1 MLHSSY
7 RNNYSSSRLTH
18 DVTPTVRVT
27 VYGADGN
34 SDTYITN
41 KISLNPVKT
50 FEPVSSKFIDLSDI
64 TEVRGKGNYRIN
76 QDSNPNPTLTLM
88 EGETYTFNINALGH
102 PFWIKTVSSIGTEN
116 AYSSGV
122 TNNGI
127 ANGTITFTVP
137 YDAPSTL
144 YYNCQVHSSMGGIIN
159 IIDVPA
165 PVYTPTEPTATEPT
179 ATEPT
184 ATAPTPTLPAIPEFI
199 YTPSALTPPA
209 PVYTPTPPAVTT
221 PPVEP
226 IPPPIYTPLDYG
238 GY

>member
-27 VYGADGN
+27 IYGADGN

-41 KISLNPVKT
+41 KISLNPVKA

-102 PFWIKTVSSIGTEN
+102 PFWIKTVRSTGTEN

-165 PVYTPTEPTATEPT
+165 P
-179 ATEPT
+179 
-184 ATAPTPTLPAIPEFI
+184 I
-199 YTPSALTPPA
+199 YTPPEP
-209 PVYTPTPPAVTT
+209 TPTPPA
-221 PPVEP
+221 
-226 IPPPIYTPLDYG
+226 PIYTPPEPTPLFAPPAPIYTPPTPTPPAPIYTPPAPTPTPPAPIYTPPSYG
-238 GY
+238 GYGY

>member
-1 MLHSSY
+1 
-7 RNNYSSSRLTH
+7 
-18 DVTPTVRVT
+18 VRVT

-41 KISLNPVKT
+41 KISLNPVKA

-64 TEVRGKGNYRIN
+64 TEVRTEVRGKGNYRIN

-102 PFWIKTVSSIGTEN
+102 PFWIKTVRSTGTEN

-144 YYNCQVHSSMGGIIN
+144 YYNCEIHSSMGGIIN

-165 PVYTPTEPTATEPT
+165 PVYTPTEPTSPEPIYT
-179 ATEPT
+179 PPE
-184 ATAPTPTLPAIPEFI
+184 PTPTSPEPI
-199 YTPSALTPPA
+199 YTPPEPTPTPPE
-209 PVYTPTPPAVTT
+209 PIYTPPEPTPTPPA
-221 PPVEP
+221 
-226 IPPPIYTPLDYG
+226 PIYTPPEPTPTPPAPIYTPPSYG
-238 GY
+238 GYGY

>member
-1 MLHSSY
+1 MLHSRY

-27 VYGADGN
+27 IYGADGN

-41 KISLNPVKT
+41 KISLNPVKA

-64 TEVRGKGNYRIN
+64 TEVHGKGNYRIN

-102 PFWIKTVSSIGTEN
+102 PFWIKTVRSTGTEN

-144 YYNCQVHSSMGGIIN
+144 YYNCEVHSSMGGIIN

-165 PVYTPTEPTATEPT
+165 PAPPEP
-179 ATEPT
+179 
-184 ATAPTPTLPAIPEFI
+184 
-199 YTPSALTPPA
+199 
-209 PVYTPTPPAVTT
+209 TPTPPAPPEPTPT
-221 PPVEP
+221 PPAPPEP
-226 IPPPIYTPLDYG
+226 TPTPPAPPEPTPTPTPAPAPTPTPPAPPSPPPSYG
-238 GY
+238 GYGY

>member
-1 MLHSSY
+1 
-7 RNNYSSSRLTH
+7 
-18 DVTPTVRVT
+18 VRVT
-27 VYGADGN
+27 IYGADGN

-41 KISLNPVKT
+41 KISLNPVKA

-64 TEVRGKGNYRIN
+64 TEVHGKGNYRIN

-102 PFWIKTVSSIGTEN
+102 PFWIKTVRSTGTEN

-144 YYNCQVHSSMGGIIN
+144 YYNCEIHSSMGGIIN

-165 PVYTPTEPTATEPT
+165 PIYTPPEPTPT
-179 ATEPT
+179 PT
-184 ATAPTPTLPAIPEFI
+184 PAPAPTPTP
-199 YTPSALTPPA
+199 TPA
-209 PVYTPTPPAVTT
+209 PAPTPTPTPAPAPTPTPTPTPAPAPTPTPPA
-221 PPVEP
+221 PPSH
-226 IPPPIYTPLDYG
+226 G
-238 GY
+238 GYGY